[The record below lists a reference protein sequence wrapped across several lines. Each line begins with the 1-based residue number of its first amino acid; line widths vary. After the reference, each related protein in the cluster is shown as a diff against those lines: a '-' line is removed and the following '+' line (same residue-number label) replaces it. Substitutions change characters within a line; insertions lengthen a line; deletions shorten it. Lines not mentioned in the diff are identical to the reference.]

1 MHCILLLCPLMTSVF
16 EILTHSRLELLMEIL
31 GNSSH
36 WFSGISTSIKPP
48 IVEICVISIRYI
60 LALILK
66 TSAVTLTGL
75 EPLFLRVFY
84 FLFLLKFILACSNI
98 YYTCLILSWDI
109 CCREIESEHCKGPHL
124 WKYGARSNWWCKLE
138 TMRPACLSP
147 TKV

>member
-1 MHCILLLCPLMTSVF
+1 
-16 EILTHSRLELLMEIL
+16 MEIL

-98 YYTCLILSWDI
+98 YYTCLILS
-109 CCREIESEHCKGPHL
+109 
-124 WKYGARSNWWCKLE
+124 
-138 TMRPACLSP
+138 
-147 TKV
+147 